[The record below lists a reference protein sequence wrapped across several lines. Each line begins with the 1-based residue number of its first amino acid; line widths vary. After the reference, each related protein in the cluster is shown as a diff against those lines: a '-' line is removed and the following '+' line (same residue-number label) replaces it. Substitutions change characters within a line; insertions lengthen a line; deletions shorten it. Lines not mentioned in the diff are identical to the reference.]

1 MIMSCYKTVGF
12 NDESSIAELV
22 GEILKMKDFSHM
34 NILMLMGVA
43 LDSKHTPCLVMPY
56 MSNGSLCEYLRKENT
71 RKELLLDKEQP
82 AEIVVKSFLTYQL
95 AKQQPKI
102 RFSWLYEVGHL

>member
-12 NDESSIAELV
+12 NDESSIAKLV
-22 GEILKMKDFSHM
+22 VKMKDFSHM

-82 AEIVVKSFLTYQL
+82 AEIVVKSYLTYPLSNNQRSGSAGL
-95 AKQQPKI
+95 
-102 RFSWLYEVGHL
+102 